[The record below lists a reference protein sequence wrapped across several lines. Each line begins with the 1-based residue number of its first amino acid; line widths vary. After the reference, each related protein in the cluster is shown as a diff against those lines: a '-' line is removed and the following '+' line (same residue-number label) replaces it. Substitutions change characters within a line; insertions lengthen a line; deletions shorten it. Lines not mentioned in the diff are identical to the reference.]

1 MSCIQSSFVSF
12 LKLQKILNY
21 TPHCGQCF
29 DGHKKKP
36 LGNCLWEEG
45 ARVGGEGG
53 GQAFWSA
60 VSQNPQISQNHLL
73 SASNAGPGFRLISN
87 TSYRFSFQIP
97 CPTSKTKTRFKRQSN
112 RRRQQ
117 QDNAQHQIE
126 QNRFSLSVSNQLLVF
141 LFRHCFR
148 SSFFHVLF
156 VSVCI
161 FRFKNLALTTVIFTC
176 LFFFCFCC
184 VLFSSFLSALLSAF
198 CFCSPNFRHTFQIIF
213 ASYILKYNN
222 RSFYHY

>member
-97 CPTSKTKTRFKRQSN
+97 CPTFKTKIQDALQTTIQSTTTAARQRATPN
-112 RRRQQ
+112 RT
-117 QDNAQHQIE
+117 
-126 QNRFSLSVSNQLLVF
+126 
-141 LFRHCFR
+141 
-148 SSFFHVLF
+148 
-156 VSVCI
+156 
-161 FRFKNLALTTVIFTC
+161 KP
-176 LFFFCFCC
+176 
-184 VLFSSFLSALLSAF
+184 LLSF
-198 CFCSPNFRHTFQIIF
+198 
-213 ASYILKYNN
+213 
-222 RSFYHY
+222 SF